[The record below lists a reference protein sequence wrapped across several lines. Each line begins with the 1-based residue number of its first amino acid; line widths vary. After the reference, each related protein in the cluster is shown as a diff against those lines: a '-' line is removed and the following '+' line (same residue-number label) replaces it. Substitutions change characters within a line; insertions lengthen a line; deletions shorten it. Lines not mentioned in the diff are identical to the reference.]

1 MRHTIKK
8 YIEMCACKDYL
19 HERWS
24 VEAVVKC
31 SKKHDITLL
40 FVDYQSFLITCLL
53 IVHLVTLYIFLG
65 IIQKLIKQYVIIYL
79 NNGTM

>member
-40 FVDYQSFLITCLL
+40 FVDYQSFFDYLFTYCR
-53 IVHLVTLYIFLG
+53 LVTLYIFLG
-65 IIQKLIKQYVIIYL
+65 IVQKLIKQYVIIYL